1 MLFSVVDAPSIISLY
16 FHVFLRMIVFCV
28 DQFHWCVF
36 VVYFFSCSCSHVVPS
51 IDRLLRHVT
60 SSPLPSH
67 QLTGHKSRL
76 ASAASQPARQ
86 QNPARPMTSATCDD
100 VTRVVKTATVCVE
113 RCRHCPA
120 SMSLRS
126 FLMHKK
132 GWKMLSSDPAK
143 GVESSRVLICFCY
156 WFYCP
161 RLW

>member
-1 MLFSVVDAPSIISLY
+1 MHQALFHCIFMFSLARLCFVLISFTYACLLCIS
-16 FHVFLRMIVFCV
+16 FHVLARTSYHRSIVCFATWRHLRF
-28 DQFHWCVF
+28 
-36 VVYFFSCSCSHVVPS
+36 
-51 IDRLLRHVT
+51 R
-60 SSPLPSH
+60 
-67 QLTGHKSRL
+67 LTGHKSRL

-143 GVESSRVLICFCY
+143 GVESSRVLICCCY